1 MEILVLNILSLLK
14 LFQTER
20 MKKDKTNKEEN

>member
-14 LFQTER
+14 LFQNER
-20 MKKDKTNKEEN
+20 MKKDKNNKEEN

>member
-20 MKKDKTNKEEN
+20 MKKDKNNKEEN